1 MSVQVTTDIT
11 DEKKAIAVLGEAV
24 RNPPKEPMDVLKFA
38 VKHFSVSGSI
48 TDLVS
53 KYLPNFS
60 GLLPIAGQIFE
71 MFSGFSGPSIGQITL
86 DAIQQVSE
94 QLAAGIED
102 LKNQMRLE
110 SDRAID
116 IINQASAQVSQEESA
131 TRIIASIQEALILAE
146 NDAQKEKIFQ
156 EYAQA
161 ITDARAQFM
170 DEMQATITESQ
181 ARVNAAYLQIQK
193 ILASL
198 SLQMLTD
205 LYNQLT
211 QPESTH
217 SRLVTA
223 DAQTRPQTAAQPGAE
238 SAFPWALLLVAGGAF
253 YVLSKKIDTQS
264 RAVQVRAWR

>member
-1 MSVQVTTDIT
+1 MTVQVTTDIT
-11 DEKKAIAVLGEAV
+11 DEKKALAVLGEAV
-24 RNPPKEPMDVLKFA
+24 RNPPREPMDMLKFA
-38 VKHFSVSGSI
+38 AKHFNVSGSI

-53 KYLPNFS
+53 KYLPNFA

-94 QLAAGIED
+94 QLAAGIAD
-102 LKNQMRLE
+102 LKNSMRIE

-116 IINQASAQVSQEESA
+116 IINQASVQISQEESA
-131 TRIIASIQEALILAE
+131 TRIINSIQEALILAE

-156 EYAQA
+156 EYSQA
-161 ITDARAQFM
+161 ISDARTQFM
-170 DEMQATITESQ
+170 DEMQSTIADSQ

-193 ILASL
+193 ILAGL

-211 QPESTH
+211 APQDSATRAEPSAQAVARPVA
-217 SRLVTA
+217 SDASPA
-223 DAQTRPQTAAQPGAE
+223 D
-238 SAFPWALLLVAGGAF
+238 FPWALLFIAGGAF
-253 YVLSKKIDTQS
+253 YVLSKKN
-264 RAVQVRAWR
+264 